1 MPNEPAAEGE
11 AMTTGNDSP
20 SSTLLSESAAMK
32 DRNRFPLDLS
42 VLLFPIPFLIV
53 SLLMA
58 PLFAIVNWLRHPTP
72 SAWLW
77 AVGIASCTAVFGTVV
92 LFVAKLPQYRAGI
105 FLRIGS
111 QHLPIRE
118 QRLYLISWWLIVPSI
133 FVLLVLYGVVH
144 RFQ

>member
-1 MPNEPAAEGE
+1 
-11 AMTTGNDSP
+11 
-20 SSTLLSESAAMK
+20 MK

-42 VLLFPIPFLIV
+42 VLLFPVPLLIV
-53 SLLMA
+53 SLLMDL
-58 PLFAIVNWLRHPTP
+58 LFPIVSWLRHPTP

-77 AVGIASCTAVFGTVV
+77 TLGIATSAAVLGTVV

-111 QHLPIRE
+111 QYLPIRE
-118 QRLYLISWWLIVPSI
+118 QRLYRISWWLLVPSI
-133 FVLLVLYGVVH
+133 FVLLALYGAVH